1 MDLEGKA
8 NHRGSILG
16 KVGLDKEISQK
27 QFEAD
32 IFESLRSA
40 KTEKVFIEAESRRI
54 GKLFVPE
61 YILEK
66 MKTGIHILVE
76 SSIDVRGETIL
87 KEYIQNENS
96 KDEIIEALERFR
108 KFISNDAV
116 DVLIKEVED
125 NKYKEVAIKL
135 MELYYDP
142 MYYHNQ
148 KNYDYSLIVNSDN
161 ISEACARLEEYYD
174 RLEL

>member
-1 MDLEGKA
+1 
-8 NHRGSILG
+8 
-16 KVGLDKEISQK
+16 
-27 QFEAD
+27 
-32 IFESLRSA
+32 
-40 KTEKVFIEAESRRI
+40 
-54 GKLFVPE
+54 
-61 YILEK
+61 

-96 KDEIIEALERFR
+96 KDEIIEALDRLR

-116 DVLIKEVED
+116 DVLIKEVKD

-161 ISEACARLEEYYD
+161 ISEVCARLEEYYD